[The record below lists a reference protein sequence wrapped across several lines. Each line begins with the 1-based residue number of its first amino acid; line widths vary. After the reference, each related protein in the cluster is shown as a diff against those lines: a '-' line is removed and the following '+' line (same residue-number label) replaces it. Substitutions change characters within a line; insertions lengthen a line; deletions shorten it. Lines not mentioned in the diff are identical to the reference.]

1 MISKEQKT
9 EIIETFKKHEGDT
22 GSVGVQVA
30 VLTARI
36 HELTEHL
43 KEHSKDFSTRRGLL
57 RLVGRRR
64 RLLTYLK
71 TSNFK
76 SYSDLIQK
84 LGLRK

>member
-1 MISKEQKT
+1 MISKDQKT
-9 EIIETFKKHEGDT
+9 KIIKGFQSHQEDT

-30 VLTARI
+30 VLTSRI

-71 TSNFK
+71 K
-76 SYSDLIQK
+76 SEFQAYVDLIQK
-84 LGLRK
+84 LNLRK

>member
-9 EIIETFKKHEGDT
+9 QIIDNYKSHTGDT

-76 SYSDLIQK
+76 SYADLIQK

>member
-9 EIIETFKKHEGDT
+9 QIIETYKKHEGDT

>member
-1 MISKEQKT
+1 MIAKDKKSK
-9 EIIETFKKHEGDT
+9 IIEGFQAHKEDT

-43 KEHSKDFSTRRGLL
+43 KEHKKDYSTRRGLL

-71 TSNFK
+71 TSN
-76 SYSDLIQK
+76 YEAHGDLIQK